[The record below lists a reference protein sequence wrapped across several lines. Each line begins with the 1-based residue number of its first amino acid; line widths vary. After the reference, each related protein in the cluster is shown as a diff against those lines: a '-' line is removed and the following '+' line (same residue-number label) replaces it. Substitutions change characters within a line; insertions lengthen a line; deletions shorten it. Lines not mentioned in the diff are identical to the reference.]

1 MELVD
6 IGGNLTNKAFR
17 GETDAL
23 IERARAAG
31 VVRIGVTG
39 TSAAASRHAWELSQA
54 RPDALFST
62 AGVHPHHASSW
73 SPEVAREI
81 RELAGRP
88 EVRAVGECGL
98 DYNRD
103 FSPRDV
109 QRSAFEAQL
118 AIAHEL
124 AMPVFL
130 HERDAEDDFVRI
142 LSAWRGRVPRAVVH
156 CFTGTGRAL
165 SRYLELDLHVG
176 ITGWICDERRG
187 SHLAELVRMVPEG
200 RLMIET
206 DAPYLLPRSM
216 PKRPKSG
223 RNEPAFL
230 PHVLESVAKA
240 RGETPQQCAAHTT
253 ATALAFFAAPPV

>member
-1 MELVD
+1 MAGRGAQLCFPGNFQIQPVEKLNHDAMPVSGDAARGRGGQHVGQTRQLVD
-6 IGGNLTNKAFR
+6 KLVAGGVGIA
-17 GETDAL
+17 
-23 IERARAAG
+23 ARRLAG
-31 VVRIGVTG
+31 VDGLQRL
-39 TSAAASRHAWELSQA
+39 A
-54 RPDALFST
+54 PDAL
-62 AGVHPHHASSW
+62 AMD
-73 SPEVAREI
+73 
-81 RELAGRP
+81 
-88 EVRAVGECGL
+88 RAVGDGTGDADRADGVQFVGVEQTAGL
-98 DYNRD
+98 DGGR
-103 FSPRDV
+103 RW
-109 QRSAFEAQL
+109 AFAEA
-118 AIAHEL
+118 
-124 AMPVFL
+124 
-130 HERDAEDDFVRI
+130 VRLDRVTDGLDPLGR
-142 LSAWRGRVPRAVVH
+142 LSGQD
-156 CFTGTGRAL
+156 FTGTGRAL

-253 ATALAFFAAPPV
+253 ATALAFFAAPSV